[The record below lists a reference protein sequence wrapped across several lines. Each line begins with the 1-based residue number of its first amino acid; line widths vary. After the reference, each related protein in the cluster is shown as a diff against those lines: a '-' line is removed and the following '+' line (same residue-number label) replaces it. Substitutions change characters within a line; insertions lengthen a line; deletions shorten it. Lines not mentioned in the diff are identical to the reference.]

1 MAEVTMETNTGEA
14 EGSSE
19 DLTGKKKSRFK
30 VLRTRLFGRIKR
42 KENEGAMKQ
51 SQSASDITVPKGVR
65 GGEDSGDEFVY
76 SQGMLGSRAMSHDSI
91 FLADQPQSPPEP
103 VRILSQENVHGK
115 IKALQM
121 KLQQQNIRLG
131 PPPLLIPGK
140 RAEDTGA
147 SSEDDGLPHSPPE
160 TSLSLQEGLMK
171 GVAQKFPDT
180 HRHHSSLSLAGT
192 GSEEE
197 QGPSQPPS
205 RPLSPVARP
214 VAPGAPSPVSSPGVD
229 FDSPAQFTPC
239 LDNSAARHRMSIK
252 PRNQRASTKGRRL
265 PSSASRPRSESL
277 NALDRPLPERDEEED
292 REVPKETIRCRSYS
306 TQVLRSGET
315 LRDPALGKMSLVSAP
330 KLPEGSLKGARTDLP
345 RRESTGS
352 QQLSREFLEL
362 EGRVTTNPLFLQPMP
377 EGLDSPWAP
386 VSDPGSVTV
395 PPLSATAESQKREA
409 AQEPIPIKCSSVHQ
423 SQEGKDLVRDI
434 LSNSGQ
440 RNILNSTSASV
451 GLVPILES
459 APAKAPSPKPRQAEF
474 VAQLSSGNRDILKRS
489 VQGLTQEPQEQLQ
502 SKHQPP
508 AAPHVGKTPA
518 SLDKSS
524 MSPRMSCLKRGTAT
538 AATVEGVVKEGSRPE
553 PVQRVTA
560 PPTGQDDQQRAMPAE
575 GINHKKQRPTSGSF
589 KFSISSA
596 WDRPRGGSLKDKDEQ
611 AGARSMYGLG
621 NKPPLEH
628 GAQEQPLGRQ
638 EEVKPKMQSPIPLSG
653 SKMEGNVSK
662 ASSISRWQE
671 QPVAMSEEA
680 KPKELSRKP
689 PSFQERTN
697 AQVREDRSLR
707 GPNREAGDKDPKSGR
722 VAVEAGGGVEDRKE
736 AKDSQSRSGEDGR
749 EEEERD
755 EKAAFGVKL
764 RSTSLSLKYRSDSAK
779 MEVKSKPCSVVVST
793 SNQPQNPQSSP
804 IPQLSAKHPS
814 PQHQQDSASRSFHPL
829 KDEGEDRGNL
839 VANLSSKPPLQ
850 KKLNSDPLK
859 FPADPPL
866 TSSSSPKS
874 DTREKERAG
883 SFKQGDT
890 GLPPKPSTTPPKE
903 VEPQVSEPA
912 WMTMARE
919 KTRSLQQLFTSKL
932 PREFTATSPAPKPVP
947 QPTPQPG
954 APRPAAA
961 QHLPRQPAQP
971 SPQPASQPK
980 PQQPAQS
987 LPQPASQPKPQQ
999 PALSSPQPASQPK
1012 PQQPAQPSPQPAS
1025 QPKPQQLGLSSP
1037 QPASQPKPQH
1047 PAQPSP
1053 QPASQPK
1060 PQQPAQPSPQPA
1072 SQPKPQHPAQP
1083 SPQPASQQ
1091 TPRLAS
1097 YSTPHLGQ
1105 LPLPRQTA
1113 QPTPQPSPQL
1123 APHGRADG
1131 TPLPQ
1136 GRADRSPVP
1145 QGKVDR
1151 TAHVE
1156 KRTDSAPPSDK
1167 RGDRTDRSFAP
1178 GGKPEPR
1185 RAPHG
1190 TSVSADSMTVH
1201 RGPADSKSHST
1212 DAVPSTTP
1220 VQPRDREDRRLIRTE
1235 TSPSSMSGGGQPSWM
1250 ELAKRKSLAWSDKT
1264 MD

>member
-1 MAEVTMETNTGEA
+1 MAEVTMETHTGEA

-30 VLRTRLFGRIKR
+30 VLRTRLFGRMKR

-51 SQSASDITVPKGVR
+51 SQSASDITAPKGVR
-65 GGEDSGDEFVY
+65 GGDNSGDEFVY

-160 TSLSLQEGLMK
+160 TSLSLQESLMK

-205 RPLSPVARP
+205 RPLSPVAWP
-214 VAPGAPSPVSSPGVD
+214 VAPAAPSPVSSPGVD
-229 FDSPAQFTPC
+229 FDNLAQFTPC

-292 REVPKETIRCRSYS
+292 HEVPKETIRCRSYS
-306 TQVLRSGET
+306 TQVIRSGET
-315 LRDPALGKMSLVSAP
+315 LRDPALGKLSLVSAP
-330 KLPEGSLKGARTDLP
+330 KPPEGSLKGARTDLP

-352 QQLSREFLEL
+352 QQLSHEL
-362 EGRVTTNPLFLQPMP
+362 PEPEGRVTTNPLFLQPMP
-377 EGLDSPWAP
+377 EGLDSPWAR

-395 PPLSATAESQKREA
+395 SPLSATAESQKLEA
-409 AQEPIPIKCSSVHQ
+409 VQERIPIKCPSVHQ
-423 SQEGKDLVRDI
+423 SQDGKDLVRDI
-434 LSNSGQ
+434 LSNSEQ

-451 GLVPILES
+451 GLVP
-459 APAKAPSPKPRQAEF
+459 AKAPSLKPRQAEF
-474 VAQLSSGNRDILKRS
+474 EAQLSSGNRDSLKRS
-489 VQGLTQEPQEQLQ
+489 IQGLTQEPQEQLQ

-508 AAPHVGKTPA
+508 AAPHAGKTPA
-518 SLDKSS
+518 SLDKLS

-538 AATVEGVVKEGSRPE
+538 AATVEGVVKEASRPE
-553 PVQRVTA
+553 PVQRITA
-560 PPTGQDDQQRAMPAE
+560 PPTGQDDQMPVE
-575 GINHKKQRPTSGSF
+575 GINHKTQRPTSGSF
-589 KFSISSA
+589 KFSISSS

-628 GAQEQPLGRQ
+628 GVQEQPLGRQ

-671 QPVAMSEEA
+671 QPVAMPEEA

-697 AQVREDRSLR
+697 VQGREDRSLR
-707 GPNREAGDKDPKSGR
+707 GLNREAEDKDPKSGR
-722 VAVEAGGGVEDRKE
+722 VAVEAGGGVEDTKE
-736 AKDSQSRSGEDGR
+736 ANNSQSRSGQDGR

-755 EKAAFGVKL
+755 ERAAFGVKL

-793 SNQPQNPQSSP
+793 PNQPQNPQSSP

-814 PQHQQDSASRSFHPL
+814 PQHQRDSASRSFHPL
-829 KDEGEDRGNL
+829 KNDSEDRGGL
-839 VANLSSKPPLQ
+839 VANLSSKPALQ

-866 TSSSSPKS
+866 TSSSPPKS
-874 DTREKERAG
+874 DSRDKERAG
-883 SFKQGDT
+883 SFKHGDNVDLLSELPLDEDT
-890 GLPPKPSTTPPKE
+890 GPPPKPSATPPKE
-903 VEPQVSEPA
+903 VEPQVSEPT

-932 PREFTATSPAPKPVP
+932 PREFTATSPEPKPL
-947 QPTPQPG
+947 T
-954 APRPAAA
+954 
-961 QHLPRQPAQP
+961 
-971 SPQPASQPK
+971 
-980 PQQPAQS
+980 
-987 LPQPASQPKPQQ
+987 
-999 PALSSPQPASQPK
+999 
-1012 PQQPAQPSPQPAS
+1012 
-1025 QPKPQQLGLSSP
+1025 
-1037 QPASQPKPQH
+1037 
-1047 PAQPSP
+1047 
-1053 QPASQPK
+1053 
-1060 PQQPAQPSPQPA
+1060 
-1072 SQPKPQHPAQP
+1072 
-1083 SPQPASQQ
+1083 
-1091 TPRLAS
+1091 
-1097 YSTPHLGQ
+1097 
-1105 LPLPRQTA
+1105 
-1113 QPTPQPSPQL
+1113 
-1123 APHGRADG
+1123 PHGRADG
-1131 TPLPQ
+1131 MPLPQ
-1136 GRADRSPVP
+1136 GRADGSPIS
-1145 QGKVDR
+1145 QGKADR
-1151 TAHVE
+1151 TAHAE
-1156 KRTDSAPPSDK
+1156 KRTGSIPPSDK
-1167 RGDRTDRSFAP
+1167 RGDRTDRSFPP

-1185 RAPHG
+1185 QAPHG
-1190 TSVSADSMTVH
+1190 TSVSAESMTVH
-1201 RGPADSKSHST
+1201 RGPADSKGHST
-1212 DAVPSTTP
+1212 DTVPRTTP
-1220 VQPRDREDRRLIRTE
+1220 VQLRDREDRRPIRTE
-1235 TSPSSMSGGGQPSWM
+1235 TLPSSMSGGGQPSWM